1 VSDPILRIENL
12 HVSLSVDQGEIHP
25 LRGIDLQVGRSEIL
39 GLVGESGCGKS
50 VTAQTI
56 MRLIGEPLG
65 RIVSGRILFGELD
78 LAQAS
83 ERVMRQIRGDRIA
96 MIFQEPMTS
105 LNPVIQIG
113 EQIAESL
120 RLHRGMNRAQ
130 ALSEAANLLNRVR
143 ISDAEERLRQYPHE
157 LSGGMRQRVMI
168 AIALACRPALI
179 IADEPTTALD
189 VTIQAQI
196 LELIEVQQRDF
207 GTSIILITH
216 DFGVVAEMADRVAV
230 MYAGEIFEE
239 AAVSDLFDEPLHPY
253 TLGLMAS
260 IPSLEE
266 EPPADR
272 RLPAIPGVV
281 PSLSNL
287 PHGCSF
293 QTRCP
298 KRFAR
303 CEKEAPVLV
312 EARPGHRVRCWLHA
326 G

>member
-1 VSDPILRIENL
+1 VHDPILRIENL
-12 HVSLSVDQGEIHP
+12 RVSLSVDQGEIQP
-25 LRGIDLQVGRSEIL
+25 LRGIDLDVARGKIL

-50 VTAQTI
+50 VTAQSI

-65 RIVSGRILFGELD
+65 RIVSGRILFEDLD

-83 ERVMRQIRGDRIA
+83 EAAMRQVRGNRIA

-120 RLHRGMNRAQ
+120 RLHRGMSRAE
-130 ALSEAANLLNRVR
+130 ALSEAASLLNRVS
-143 ISDAEERLRQYPHE
+143 ISDAEKRLKQYPHQ

-196 LELIEVQQRDF
+196 LEMIEVLQRDF
-207 GTSIILITH
+207 NTSIILITH

-239 AAVSDLFDEPLHPY
+239 AAVDELFAEPLHPY

-260 IPSLEE
+260 IPSLEQ
-266 EPPADR
+266 PAADR

-287 PHGCSF
+287 PQGCSF
-293 QTRCP
+293 QTRCT
-298 KRFAR
+298 KRFDR
-303 CEKEAPVLV
+303 CEKEAPVLA